1 MKKLKINKKIKNFNN
16 KVKNKI
22 DNEIKNKGKKE
33 FILSIIFGIL
43 IFFASAILI
52 FVLYIII
59 SAPNFD
65 KDLLYKKEATVLY
78 DKNGV
83 EFARVGQENRQLI
96 EYKDLPQVYVDALI
110 ATEDS
115 RFFQHNGLDIA
126 RFIKASFGQLLGQNA
141 GGASTITMQLV
152 KKTYTN
158 SASSGIRGTIRKF
171 TDI

>member
-16 KVKNKI
+16 KVKKKI

-33 FILSIIFGIL
+33 FILSIIFAVL
-43 IFFASAILI
+43 IFLASAVLI

-78 DKNGV
+78 DKNGI

-96 EYKDLPQVYVDALI
+96 YHKYMLM
-110 ATEDS
+110 
-115 RFFQHNGLDIA
+115 R
-126 RFIKASFGQLLGQNA
+126 
-141 GGASTITMQLV
+141 
-152 KKTYTN
+152 
-158 SASSGIRGTIRKF
+158 
-171 TDI
+171 